1 MKRVP
6 IIFCLSIALSIGAQE
21 AMPPDV
27 QQSTPRALAFLARQQ
42 QPDGSF
48 TGFDETSPRG
58 LPAAL
63 ALLAFLS
70 NGHTPTEGRYA
81 LTVHN
86 GIDYLVRYFPEDED
100 FGRSDGSGT
109 RGQALITIALSQA
122 CGTDHDRNQRQQ
134 IRAMLGRALT
144 TIVKAQDPG
153 SGGWATDGRGPP
165 QLQATALMVLAL
177 RSLDDAGIPT
187 PPQTMTRA
195 AEFAR
200 SCLAKDGRG
209 FVERGAGQATPLST
223 ATGIIVLL
231 STGAAKP
238 ADLNES
244 LNVLAGKRFDPNAA
258 DGLTS
263 IYLGAVAARLCGGPG
278 FAGAWNPLRDVFQSK
293 LKQSEDGSWLPPH
306 APPIGT
312 GAVEATS
319 LAVMTLTMPNRVLPL
334 YGR

>member
-1 MKRVP
+1 VKTLVLM
-6 IIFCLSIALSIGAQE
+6 ICLVLALSSGAQE
-21 AMPPDV
+21 TMPPDV
-27 QQSTPRALAFLARQQ
+27 QQSVSRALAYLSRQQ

-86 GIDYLVRYFPEDED
+86 VIDYLVRYFPEDED

-144 TIVKAQDPG
+144 AIVKAQDPQT
-153 SGGWATDGRGPP
+153 GGWAMDGRGPP

-177 RSLDDAGIPT
+177 RSLDDAGIPA
-187 PPQTMTRA
+187 PPSTTTRA
-195 AEFAR
+195 ADFAR
-200 SCLAKDGRG
+200 SCLAKDRRG
-209 FVERGAGQATPLST
+209 FVERGAGQPTPLST
-223 ATGIIVLL
+223 SAGVIVLL
-231 STGAAKP
+231 SSGAAKP
-238 ADLNES
+238 ADWTEALGAS
-244 LNVLAGKRFDPNAA
+244 AKKGFDPNAPDA
-258 DGLTS
+258 LTS
-263 IYLGAVAARLCGGPG
+263 IYLGAVAARLCGGAG
-278 FAGAWNPLRDVFQSK
+278 FGAAWNPLRDVFQSK